1 MTWRSRGPL
10 AYLAGLSVD
19 ALLGHA
25 DRSSQER
32 ERERDYQLVLAL
44 EIAAKWHKADV
55 LKADP
60 DVRLS
65 A

>member
-1 MTWRSRGPL
+1 M
-10 AYLAGLSVD
+10 AGAKV
-19 ALLGHA
+19 
-25 DRSSQER
+25 ER
-32 ERERDYQLVLAL
+32 EITSVVLAL